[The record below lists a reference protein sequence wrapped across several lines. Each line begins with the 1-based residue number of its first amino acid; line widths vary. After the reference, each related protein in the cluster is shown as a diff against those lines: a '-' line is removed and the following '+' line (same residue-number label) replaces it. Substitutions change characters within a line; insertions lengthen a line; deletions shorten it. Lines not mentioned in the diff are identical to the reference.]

1 MKVLLL
7 AAIAG
12 VIAGSLLLY
21 GKLGGDVH
29 DSATV
34 VANTGAACSAG
45 SDVANSLDPFI
56 QGEMAAVQ
64 LADAPDYL
72 GDLQFKSPEGDD
84 ITLSDWKG
92 KAVVFNL
99 WATWC
104 APCRAEMPALSNLQ
118 TALSGEDFEVVAVNI
133 DTKGAERPLAF
144 LDEINVSNLPL
155 YADQTTDIFN
165 NLKKK
170 GLAFGMPTTLIVDK
184 NGCRVAHLSG
194 PAHWDSED
202 AKALVSAVI
211 GKKGADDQS
220 S

>member
-34 VANTGAACSAG
+34 VANSAT
-45 SDVANSLDPFI
+45 SCPANSESVAALDPFI
-56 QGEMAAVQ
+56 QGEMAALQ
-64 LADAPDYL
+64 LAKEPDYV
-72 GDLQFKSPEGDD
+72 GDLTFNSPEGDG
-84 ITLSDWKG
+84 ITLADWKG
-92 KAVVFNL
+92 KSVVFNL

-104 APCRAEMPALSNLQ
+104 APCKAEMPALSNLQ
-118 TALSGEDFEVVAVNI
+118 TALSGEDFEVVAVNL

-155 YADQTTDIFN
+155 YADRSTGIFN
-165 NLKKK
+165 TLKQK

-184 NGCRVAHLSG
+184 NGCLVAHLSG
-194 PAHWDSED
+194 PAHWDSDD
-202 AKALVSAVI
+202 AKALV
-211 GKKGADDQS
+211 GALIEKNETADPTG
-220 S
+220 

>member
-1 MKVLLL
+1 MRVLLL

-29 DSATV
+29 DSGTV
-34 VANTGAACSAG
+34 VANTGAACTAA
-45 SDVANSLDPFI
+45 SDVATSLDPFI

-64 LADAPDYL
+64 LADTPDYL
-72 GDLQFKSPEGDD
+72 GDLQFKSPEGED

-202 AKALVSAVI
+202 AKALVSAII
-211 GKKGADDQS
+211 GKKATEDQPS
-220 S
+220 

>member
-1 MKVLLL
+1 MKVLLM

-34 VANTGAACSAG
+34 VANAPASCSAET
-45 SDVANSLDPFI
+45 DNATALDPFV
-56 QGEMAAVQ
+56 QGEMAALQ
-64 LADAPDYL
+64 LAREPDYL
-72 GDLQFKSPEGDD
+72 GDLQFNSPDGEKM
-84 ITLSDWKG
+84 TLSDWQG
-92 KAVVFNL
+92 KSLVFNL

-118 TALSGEDFEVVAVNI
+118 TAFSGEDFEVVAVNI

-155 YADQTTDIFN
+155 YADRTTSVFT
-165 NLKKK
+165 NLKEK

-184 NGCRVAHLSG
+184 NGCLVAHLSG

-202 AKALVSAVI
+202 AKAFVTALI
-211 GKKGADDQS
+211 RKKKAADAAG
-220 S
+220 

>member
-21 GKLGGDVH
+21 GKLGSDVH
-29 DSATV
+29 DSGTV

-45 SDVANSLDPFI
+45 SEAISSLDPFI

-64 LADAPDYL
+64 LADTPDYL

-84 ITLSDWKG
+84 ITLADWKG

-118 TALSGEDFEVVAVNI
+118 TELSGEDFEVVAVNI

-184 NGCRVAHLSG
+184 DGCRVAHLSG

-202 AKALVSAVI
+202 AKALISAVI
-211 GKKGADDQS
+211 DKKEAPDKS

>member
-21 GKLGGDVH
+21 GKLGSDVH

-34 VANTGAACSAG
+34 VANTGAACSAVP
-45 SDVANSLDPFI
+45 DVASSLDPFI

-64 LADAPDYL
+64 LADVPDYL

-84 ITLSDWKG
+84 ITLADWKG

-133 DTKGAERPLAF
+133 DTSGAERPLAF
-144 LDEINVSNLPL
+144 LDEIDVSNLPL
-155 YADQTTDIFN
+155 YADQTTEIFN
-165 NLKKK
+165 SLKKK

-184 NGCRVAHLSG
+184 DGCRVAHLSG

-202 AKALVSAVI
+202 AKALVSAII
-211 GKKGADDQS
+211 GKKMTDDKS

>member
-29 DSATV
+29 DSAAV
-34 VANTGAACSAG
+34 VANSATTCSSDSDTNAAF
-45 SDVANSLDPFI
+45 DPFI
-56 QGEMAAVQ
+56 QGEMAALQ
-64 LADAPDYL
+64 LAKEPDYV
-72 GDLQFKSPEGDD
+72 GDLAFNSPQGDD
-84 ITLSDWKG
+84 ISLADWKG
-92 KAVVFNL
+92 TPVVFNL

-118 TALSGEDFEVVAVNI
+118 TAFSDDDFEVVAVNI

-144 LDEINVSNLPL
+144 LDEINVTNLPL
-155 YADQTTDIFN
+155 YSDQTTGVFN
-165 NLKKK
+165 TLKKK

-184 NGCRVAHLSG
+184 NGCLVAHLSG
-194 PAHWDSED
+194 PAHWDSDD
-202 AKALVSAVI
+202 AKALVGAVI
-211 GKKGADDQS
+211 KKNSPADPTG
-220 S
+220 

>member
-34 VANTGAACSAG
+34 VTNSGTACTGA
-45 SDVANSLDPFI
+45 SDVASALDPFI

-64 LADAPDYL
+64 LADSPDYL
-72 GDLQFKSPEGDD
+72 GDLQFNSPEGDN

-184 NGCRVAHLSG
+184 DGCRVAHLSG

-211 GKKGADDQS
+211 AKNKTEDQAS
-220 S
+220 